1 MAARHI
7 FVSAV
12 VIAITACSS
21 DSRQELVNE
30 ASRDVHP
37 GMSLRDA
44 SRSLEGAG
52 FDCSENYLSN
62 FEAGDLLCSRT
73 RSYYL
78 VTSCVQRIFL
88 TATPRRHG
96 KVQTTV

>member
-1 MAARHI
+1 MC
-7 FVSAV
+7 
-12 VIAITACSS
+12 T
-21 DSRQELVNE
+21 
-30 ASRDVHP
+30 P
-37 GMSLRDA
+37 GMSLREA